1 MRILFLFTL
10 IIILQGCVSL
20 SKYNKLLGKYNAT
33 VEQGRLYKK
42 EIAQVN
48 EKTAEIQNEMI
59 AILLQKEDSLKT
71 SISKKYIVKRL
82 ERRGI
87 QINVN
92 EFNPKVLTLVHPSTL
107 KHHISLEDSI
117 QFSKINLDTARQFKW
132 LSNKEKDVYY
142 WLNYARVK
150 PRDFC
155 ETYLLPLLEKNYDPN
170 YLLTLI
176 DYMYEMNP
184 VNPLVPDKAA
194 YESARCHAETSGKA
208 GIVGHNRL
216 FNCKEKFWG
225 ECCSYGDFSA
235 RDHVIR
241 LLIDEKIQSLG
252 HRYIC
257 LSPNYKNVG
266 ISVAAHCIY
275 KENVVLDFL

>member
-10 IIILQGCVSL
+10 IIILQGCISL

-33 VEQGRLYKK
+33 EEQGRLYKK

-132 LSNKEKDVYY
+132 LSNKEKDIYY

>member
-1 MRILFLFTL
+1 MRTLFLFTL

-20 SKYNKLLGKYNAT
+20 SKYNTQLGKYNTT

-48 EKTAEIQNEMI
+48 IKIAEIQDEMV
-59 AILLQKEDSLKT
+59 AILLQREDSIKT

-82 ERRGI
+82 ERRGLE
-87 QINVN
+87 VN
-92 EFNPKVLTLVHPSTL
+92 ENEFKPKFLPLVHPSTL
-107 KHHISLEDSI
+107 TYHITLEDSI
-117 QFSKINLDTARQFKW
+117 KFSKINIDTARQIKW
-132 LSNKEKDVYY
+132 LSKKEKDVYY

-176 DYMYEMNP
+176 DYMYEMKP
-184 VNPLVPDKAA
+184 LNPLVPDKAA

-216 FNCKEKFWG
+216 FNCKEKFLG
-225 ECCSYGDFSA
+225 ECCSYGDISA
-235 RDHVIR
+235 RDHVIC